1 MRCVTFFTS
10 LCAGM
15 LLLGQ
20 AAAAKPLVAVIDSG
34 VARTPELAS
43 VLVSEYDMAVESP
56 RPAFQPRYDHG
67 TQISTVLNR
76 EAKGQVNIVSIRID
90 QPSGCAK
97 GLNPP
102 CQRDAKVIARAIYQ
116 AMRLNVDAINM
127 SLALQDDQAIIKAV
141 YYATRQGI
149 LVVMAAGN
157 DGLDQPGNLRIA
169 KAGMPRTV
177 LVGATDAS
185 GAVWRK
191 TNRPEP
197 GPALPYNYAWQLG
210 VDVPTMNADGSESRA
225 TGTSLSAPIET
236 ARRMTRTS
244 TAVDVAAL
252 GVPLMLKRRG

>member
-1 MRCVTFFTS
+1 MRCVTLLAG

-20 AAAAKPLVAVIDSG
+20 ETAAKPLVAVIDSG
-34 VARTPELAS
+34 VAKTPELAG
-43 VLVSEYDMAVESP
+43 VLVAEYDMAVDQP

-90 QPSGCAK
+90 QPAGCAK

-116 AMRLNVDAINM
+116 AMRLNVDAINI
-127 SLALQDDQAIIKAV
+127 SLALQDDPAIIKAV

-157 DGLDQPGNLRIA
+157 NGFDHPGNLKIA

-177 LVGATDAS
+177 LVGATDS
-185 GAVWRK
+185 MGAVWRK

-197 GPALPYNYAWQLG
+197 GPMLPYNYAWQLG
-210 VDVPTMNADGSESRA
+210 VDVPTMNANGTETRA
-225 TGTSLSAPIET
+225 SGTSISAPIET
-236 ARRMTRTS
+236 ARRLTHASAEM
-244 TAVDVAAL
+244 AAL
-252 GVPLMLKRRG
+252 GVPALLKR